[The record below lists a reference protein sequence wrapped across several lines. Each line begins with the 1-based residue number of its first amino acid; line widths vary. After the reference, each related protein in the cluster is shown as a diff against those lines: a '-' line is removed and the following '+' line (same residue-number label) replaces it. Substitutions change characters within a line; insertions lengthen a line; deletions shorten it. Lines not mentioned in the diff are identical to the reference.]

1 MIITT
6 AALASV
12 SAIPMASDV
21 PVPIF
26 SNAMHHPMIKSLSTS
41 QVVRDNQIFMSP
53 MVEGVI
59 IIQNNNLT
67 VIFSPKK
74 TQDLIHDPDGAD
86 PILIGAV
93 GSSLSSATPVS
104 VPTRL
109 IFQEFLCLEDDFS
122 IDPIPVPHSP
132 VIDKSFFSDHQD
144 KHQHS
149 IPPLSTND
157 VRCLRLPIAI
167 PKLKGIT
174 VVEGSIKE

>member
-1 MIITT
+1 MIITA

-12 SAIPMASDV
+12 SAIPMASDAPAPTFLNV
-21 PVPIF
+21 L
-26 SNAMHHPMIKSLSTS
+26 HHPMIKSLSTS

-59 IIQNNNLT
+59 IIQNNNPT
-67 VIFSPKK
+67 VICFPKK
-74 TQDLIHDPDGAD
+74 TQDLIHDPDGAG

-109 IFQEFLCLEDDFS
+109 IFQDFAT
-122 IDPIPVPHSP
+122 DPIPVPHSP
-132 VIDKSFFSDHQD
+132 ILAKTLFSDHQD

-149 IPPLSTND
+149 LSPLSTND
-157 VRCLRLPIAI
+157 VHCIRLPDR
-167 PKLKGIT
+167 
-174 VVEGSIKE
+174 